1 MQMLRRRTKAGVA
14 ETKVLTE
21 ILKKGRKISFR
32 TIEIRAEK

>member
-21 ILKKGRKISFR
+21 ILKKGRKIPVGG
-32 TIEIRAEK
+32 IKLVHI